1 MDSNNSARQ
10 MTDPFAR
17 FGVSRVLN
25 AAGTLTRL
33 GGANVAPEVA
43 AAMAAA
49 AQTSVDIVSLQAAAS
64 RQIAAATGA
73 EAGMVTTGASAG
85 LTLAA
90 AACMAGL
97 DVARMERLPAANDMP
112 HEIIMARTHRTAY
125 DRALRTAG
133 AVIHDVGV
141 NDRGTGAGIRGLEPW
156 EVEAAVSDKTA
167 AIAVSA
173 NRATLNE
180 FPAIVAVAERH
191 RLPVIVDAAA
201 QLPPKENLRRF
212 ISEGAALVCYSGGKA
227 IGGPQGSGILAG
239 RRDLVASALLQQVD
253 MDVDP
258 TAFVAPA
265 EFFGNRAP
273 EYLPRHGIGR
283 GFKASKE
290 AIVGLLVALDLF
302 LGRDDSAWVRKMQ
315 QRLETLATALGL
327 AGIKTTLLPAGM
339 PRAYPRLALAFEAG
353 SPDSNAR
360 AVAEQLR
367 RGSVPVYLSEER
379 ISEGVLVIDLISIAP
394 SDDALL
400 AVSIRTAAGA

>member
-1 MDSNNSARQ
+1 MC
-10 MTDPFAR
+10 DPFAR

-90 AACMAGL
+90 AACIAGL
-97 DVARMERLPAANDMP
+97 DVARMERLPAAASAGMP
-112 HEIIMARTHRTAY
+112 NEIIMARTHRTAY

-133 AVIHDVGV
+133 AVIRDVGV

-156 EVEAAVSDKTA
+156 EVEAAINEQTA

-173 NRATLNE
+173 NRATRDE
-180 FPAIVAVAERH
+180 IPAIVAVAERH

-201 QLPPKENLRRF
+201 QLPPKENLQRF
-212 ISEGAALVCYSGGKA
+212 IAEGAALVCISGGKA

-239 RRDLVASALLQQVD
+239 RRELVASALLQQVD

-258 TAFVAPA
+258 KAFVAPP
-265 EFFGNRAP
+265 EFFGNQAP
-273 EYLPRHGIGR
+273 QFLPRHGIGR

-302 LGRDDSAWVRKMQ
+302 LGRDDDAWVHGMQ
-315 QRLETLATALGL
+315 QRLEAMSVDLAKVGVR
-327 AGIKTTLLPAGM
+327 TTLLPAGM
-339 PRAYPRLALAFEAG
+339 PRAYPRLALAFDAG
-353 SPDSNAR
+353 AASGKAR
-360 AVAEQLR
+360 AVAERLR
-367 RGSVPVYLSEER
+367 RGTVPLFLSEER
-379 ISEGVLVIDLISIAP
+379 IGEDVLIIDLISIAP
-394 SDDALL
+394 ADDALL
-400 AVSIRTAAGA
+400 SASICAAASA